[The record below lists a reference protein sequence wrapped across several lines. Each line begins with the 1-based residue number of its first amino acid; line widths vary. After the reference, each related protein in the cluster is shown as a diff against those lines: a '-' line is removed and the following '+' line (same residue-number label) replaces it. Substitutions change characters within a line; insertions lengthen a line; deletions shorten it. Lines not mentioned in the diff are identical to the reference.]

1 MSSTF
6 IYFNGEYYKYN
17 GGEKEE
23 QGLAIGG
30 YELSLLANLVT
41 SYMFENS
48 KTIINQTTYHNI
60 YRTENMVLLQGNKSV
75 QEIEDWLAE
84 FQ

>member
-6 IYFNGEYYKYN
+6 IYFNGDYYKYN